1 MPDGGG
7 VVRLARRRHSFRSCS
22 SAAQALTLLPARS
35 TRPPPAKRARTTA
48 LPLLSLE
55 GSLSEEILLRCLSFL
70 GAHDLVTVSR
80 VSSAW
85 WRLSQDPQVRPS
97 PLPRSPSSS
106 QSADAL
112 PRRSQL
118 WRSLYLRTYA
128 SPSVRRR
135 ALAGVNVAKTRPWR
149 ELYKVSTNWR
159 TGSART
165 STLAKGI
172 RKAVLPEAPRDLS
185 IRAAEPPTT
194 SVLSSPS
201 AAAASPVEE
210 DADTLLQ
217 FHLNYILSAS
227 RTPIACDDIP
237 SVTVHRTLPA
247 GDSAV
252 VGTVTSTRLQAYFAA
267 RPDFRPPLSIT
278 EMRLDENTSST
289 NSTRHD
295 RGPLLAV
302 FFSTGQFSLFRLAL
316 PSPTDPSRPFSAHE
330 VYASLALGAPP
341 AYPFAAA
348 TAPSSPFDPVALA
361 RLHGPLLVTL
371 SREMTMRFWRVGQ
384 ASAEDEGDE
393 DDDEVQLEEA
403 ETPLQTRES
412 WSPVVLSLTRDAPR
426 RGRGRKDD
434 ELAGDERFTVS
445 LAYSAPVFPA
455 AWTVGLQEFVV
466 ALPPPSA
473 LPSLLRTPK
482 MRITARNTTAL
493 PAHAALPS
501 TPRRTAPLLASSP
514 SSSSPPPAPR
524 NPVTSIE
531 HSHPFIVTSRADNTL
546 DVYEVLSAPL
556 PAPARAP
563 PSRTSTSRAPHLTL
577 DTRSASAA
585 LPPLRIAH
593 RRTLFGHTAR
603 VASVALRPSALGGS
617 SASAAP
623 GGGAGVRCISA
634 GDDGAVKVWS
644 LVPTPSSGKRER
656 EGAVREEAVIDVRAA
671 PLEEDE
677 REGGEEGQE
686 GSAPPTAWQRMK
698 RRRGAGVRAQ
708 ESASQTQVQRREA
721 AGAPQ
726 RVRRVWVEE
735 DKIVVAERARDGHGE
750 ETVRVLRFD

>member
-1 MPDGGG
+1 MPKRPRPHDAQEPHPPP
-7 VVRLARRRHSFRSCS
+7 RLAGGAGAIVRDASHQAAERTEGVS
-22 SAAQALTLLPARS
+22 SAQLRFKGSSNS
-35 TRPPPAKRARTTA
+35 TRAPPAKRPRTTA

-85 WRLSQDPQVRPS
+85 WRLSQDPQ
-97 PLPRSPSSS
+97 
-106 QSADAL
+106 
-112 PRRSQL
+112 L

-135 ALAGVNVAKTRPWR
+135 AFAGENVAKTRPWR
-149 ELYKVSTNWR
+149 ELFKVSTNWR

-165 STLAKGI
+165 STLGKGI

-185 IRAAEPPTT
+185 IRPAEVPP
-194 SVLSSPS
+194 VPALPSPS
-201 AAAASPVEE
+201 VAPSPVE

-217 FHLNYILSAS
+217 FHHNYILSAS
-227 RTPIACDDIP
+227 RTPTTGDDIP
-237 SVTVHRTLPA
+237 SVTVHRTLAA

-252 VGTVTSTRLQAYFAA
+252 VGSVTSTRLSAYFAA

-278 EMRLDENTSST
+278 EMRLDEDPSSSST
-289 NSTRHD
+289 AVPWA

-302 FFSTGQFSLFRLAL
+302 FFSTGQFSLFRLTL
-316 PSPTDPSRPFSAHE
+316 PSPTDPFVPFSAHE

-348 TAPSSPFDPVALA
+348 SAPPSSPFDPVVLA
-361 RLHGPLLVTL
+361 RLHGPILVTL
-371 SREMTMRFWRVGQ
+371 SREMTMRFWSLSRVARWAGE
-384 ASAEDEGDE
+384 SLDEE
-393 DDDEVQLEEA
+393 SVDEVQLEEA

-412 WSPVVLSLTRDAPR
+412 WSPVVLSLR
-426 RGRGRKDD
+426 REASHRAK
-434 ELAGDERFTVS
+434 LIGDPEPLGDRFTVS

-455 AWTVGLQEFVV
+455 TWTVGLQEFLVT
-466 ALPPPSA
+466 LEPPSPS
-473 LPSLLRTPK
+473 PSLARVSK
-482 MRITARNTTAL
+482 IHIVARNATAL

-501 TPRRTAPLLASSP
+501 TPRRTAPLLAT
-514 SSSSPPPAPR
+514 SSSPPPAPR

-546 DVYEVLSAPL
+546 DVYEVVAA
-556 PAPARAP
+556 PAPGPSPRPPRPSSSARLVPETRPAAP
-563 PSRTSTSRAPHLTL
+563 
-577 DTRSASAA
+577 A
-585 LPPLRIAH
+585 LPPLRIVH

-603 VASVALRPSALGGS
+603 VASVALRPSLV
-617 SASAAP
+617 AAAGP
-623 GGGAGVRCISA
+623 GVKCISA

-644 LVPTPSSGKRER
+644 LVPTPAAGSKRAR
-656 EGAVREEAVIDVRAA
+656 EGTVHEEAVIDVRAA
-671 PLEEDE
+671 PGDLEGEGERGDE
-677 REGGEEGQE
+677 REG
-686 GSAPPTAWQRMK
+686 SAAPTAWQRMK
-698 RRRGAGVRAQ
+698 RRRSAGVRAQ
-708 ESASQTQVQRREA
+708 DPPSGSQARERRRGEDE
-721 AGAPQ
+721 APQ

-735 DKIVVAERARDGHGE
+735 DKIVVAERARDGRGE

>member
-1 MPDGGG
+1 MPKRARPTASDEPHPPP
-7 VVRLARRRHSFRSCS
+7 RLAGGARRIDSDSGLQ
-22 SAAQALTLLPARS
+22 AAVRTAGPSRAQLGFKGAKDS
-35 TRPPPAKRARTTA
+35 TRAPPAKRARTTA

-85 WRLSQDPQVRPS
+85 WRLSQDPQ
-97 PLPRSPSSS
+97 
-106 QSADAL
+106 
-112 PRRSQL
+112 L

-135 ALAGVNVAKTRPWR
+135 ALAGENVTKTRPWR
-149 ELYKVSTNWR
+149 ELHKVSTNWR

-165 STLAKGI
+165 STLGKGI
-172 RKAVLPEAPRDLS
+172 RKAVLPEAPRDFS
-185 IRAAEPPTT
+185 IRAVEVPPVPA
-194 SVLSSPS
+194 SSSSPG
-201 AAAASPVEE
+201 AASPVEE

-217 FHLNYILSAS
+217 FHHNYILSAS
-227 RTPIACDDIP
+227 RTPSAGDVIP

-278 EMRLDENTSST
+278 EMRLDEDTSA
-289 NSTRHD
+289 TRDD

-316 PSPTDPSRPFSAHE
+316 PSPLDPSRPFSAHE

-341 AYPFAAA
+341 AYPLAAA
-348 TAPSSPFDPVALA
+348 TAPSSPFDPVAHA

-371 SREMTMRFWRVGQ
+371 SREMTMRFWRVGRA
-384 ASAEDEGDE
+384 ASEGE
-393 DDDEVQLEEA
+393 DDDEGEEEVQLEEA

-426 RGRGRKDD
+426 RARGPRAAAHDY
-434 ELAGDERFTVS
+434 EQVVDERFTVS

-455 AWTVGLQEFVV
+455 AWTVGLQEFAVT
-466 ALPPPSA
+466 LPPRSA
-473 LPSLLRTPK
+473 LPSLVRTPK
-482 MRITARNTTAL
+482 MRITARNATAL

-501 TPRRTAPLLASSP
+501 TPRRTAPLLSSASASSP
-514 SSSSPPPAPR
+514 PSPPPAPR

-546 DVYEVLSAPL
+546 DVYEVLSTPLAAPRPPRTH
-556 PAPARAP
+556 PALDPRAP
-563 PSRTSTSRAPHLTL
+563 
-577 DTRSASAA
+577 AA
-585 LPPLRIAH
+585 LPPLCISH

-603 VASVALRPSALGGS
+603 VASVALRPSAVGSS
-617 SASAAP
+617 SASAAA
-623 GGGAGVRCISA
+623 GGGGPGVRCISA

-644 LVPTPSSGKRER
+644 LVPTPVSGSGRR
-656 EGAVREEAVIDVRAA
+656 ARVREEAVIDVRAV
-671 PLEEDE
+671 PVELEG
-677 REGGEEGQE
+677 EGEGAEE
-686 GSAPPTAWQRMK
+686 PTAWQRMK

-708 ESASQTQVQRREA
+708 ESASQQERQRREEH
-721 AGAPQ
+721 GAPH

-735 DKIVVAERARDGHGE
+735 DKIVVAERARDGQGE
-750 ETVRVLRFD
+750 ETLRVLRFD

>member
-1 MPDGGG
+1 MPKRARPADGDKPHPPR
-7 VVRLARRRHSFRSCS
+7 RLAGGARAIDSDSGNQ
-22 SAAQALTLLPARS
+22 AAGRTVGTSTAQLRFKGGNNS
-35 TRPPPAKRARTTA
+35 TRAPPAKRARTTA

-85 WRLSQDPQVRPS
+85 WRLSQDPQ
-97 PLPRSPSSS
+97 
-106 QSADAL
+106 
-112 PRRSQL
+112 L

-135 ALAGVNVAKTRPWR
+135 ALAGENVAKTRPWR

-165 STLAKGI
+165 STLGKGI

-185 IRAAEPPTT
+185 IRTAEPPPA
-194 SVLSSPS
+194 VPALSSPL
-201 AAAASPVEE
+201 AAASPVEE

-217 FHLNYILSAS
+217 FHHNFILSAS
-227 RTPIACDDIP
+227 RTPTVGDDIP
-237 SVTVHRTLPA
+237 SVTVHRTLAA

-252 VGTVTSTRLQAYFAA
+252 VGAVTSSRLRAYFAA

-278 EMRLDENTSST
+278 EMRLDEDTSASA
-289 NSTRHD
+289 SREGQ
-295 RGPLLAV
+295 GPLLAV
-302 FFSTGQFSLFRLAL
+302 FFSTGQFALFRLAL
-316 PSPTDPSRPFSAHE
+316 PSPADPSRPFSAHE
-330 VYASLALGAPP
+330 VYTSLALGAPP
-341 AYPFAAA
+341 VYPFTAAA
-348 TAPSSPFDPVALA
+348 TAPSTPFDPVVFA

-371 SREMTMRFWRVGQ
+371 SREMTMRFWRVGR
-384 ASAEDEGDE
+384 AGVGEGGE
-393 DDDEVQLEEA
+393 EEEEEEGEEEVQLEEA

-412 WSPVVLSLTRDAPR
+412 WSPVVLSLTRDAPPR
-426 RGRGRKDD
+426 RRARGHDYEHD
-434 ELAGDERFTVS
+434 VADDERFTVS

-466 ALPPPSA
+466 VLPRPSS
-473 LPSLLRTPK
+473 LPVLVRTPK
-482 MRITARNTTAL
+482 MRITARNATAL

-501 TPRRTAPLLASSP
+501 TPRRTAPLLASA
-514 SSSSPPPAPR
+514 SSSTSPPTAPR

-546 DVYEVLSAPL
+546 DVYEVVAAPL
-556 PAPARAP
+556 AAP
-563 PSRTSTSRAPHLTL
+563 PPQPPRTSRAHLRL
-577 DTRSASAA
+577 PAA
-585 LPPLRIAH
+585 PPPLHILH

-603 VASVALRPSALGGS
+603 VASVALRPSGAGS
-617 SASAAP
+617 SASASAA
-623 GGGAGVRCISA
+623 GGGGPGVRCVSA

-644 LVPTPSSGKRER
+644 LVPTPTPTSTTGKRAR
-656 EGAVREEAVIDVRAA
+656 EGAVREEGVIDVRAA
-671 PLEEDE
+671 PVALE
-677 REGGEEGQE
+677 REGEGEGGDE
-686 GSAPPTAWQRMK
+686 APPTAWQRMK

-708 ESASQTQVQRREA
+708 ESSAPQQQEA
-721 AGAPQ
+721 DGAPQ

-735 DKIVVAERARDGHGE
+735 DKIVVAERARDGRGE